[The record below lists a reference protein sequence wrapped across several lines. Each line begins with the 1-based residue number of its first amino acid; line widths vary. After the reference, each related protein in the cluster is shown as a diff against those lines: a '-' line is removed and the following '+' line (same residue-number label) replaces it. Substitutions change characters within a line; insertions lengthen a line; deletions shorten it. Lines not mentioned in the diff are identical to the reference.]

1 MGSFIA
7 SAAPAAPAPAAPAT
21 PAPAALTAQTAT
33 PAPAALAAQ
42 TTTLEP
48 AAEEEV
54 PDAMKHLVKAP
65 EIDFATLRDPFESY
79 LAMVAARGRSIIL
92 DREHRLSNRER
103 EVLEGFDL
111 ASLKLVA
118 IFSKGEDR
126 VAMIQDSTGKGHI
139 VRRGNYMGKDN
150 GRIEKIDDD
159 TVFLVEQVLNPA
171 GDITDRQVTLTLK
184 EVNQ

>member
-1 MGSFIA
+1 MRWTLLLIGLFIGSFVA
-7 SAAPAAPAPAAPAT
+7 TAAPG
-21 PAPAALTAQTAT
+21 AQTAGES
-33 PAPAALAAQ
+33 PATQPV
-42 TTTLEP
+42 T
-48 AAEEEV
+48 AEEEV
-54 PDAMKHLVKAP
+54 PEAMQHLVKAP
-65 EIDFATLRDPFESY
+65 EIDFANLRDPFESY
-79 LAMVAARGRSIIL
+79 LALVAARGRSILL

-103 EVLEGFDL
+103 EPLESFDL
-111 ASLKLVA
+111 ATLKLVA

-126 VAMIQDSTGKGHI
+126 VAMIQDSSGKGHI

-150 GRIEKIDDD
+150 GHVEKIDSD